1 MWKHY
6 PENNNAKDPV
16 QWVDLDRVDRSKFY
30 LDDWDDQQKYE
41 VIIWKQFQIIKTIEG
56 YPKII
61 THFEWAISSTFFYI
75 SFIYTCSYKGPYM

>member
-6 PENNNAKDPV
+6 LENNNAKDRV

-30 LDDWDDQQKYE
+30 LDDWDGQEKYE
-41 VIIWKQFQIIKTIEG
+41 VIIWKQFQISRTIKG

-61 THFEWAISSTFFYI
+61 AHFEGAISSTFFYI
-75 SFIYTCSYKGPYM
+75 FFISACMYNIL